1 MNDYDGILY
10 AIVAVD
16 KQIVC
21 EHNAS
26 NEDFTQGRIPP
37 NDSKLSYA
45 YDSESGV
52 VFMCVA
58 RESFGRRIPFSFLLE
73 IKAQFE
79 SRFPD
84 PLELDISQFN
94 QYSILLAQEMTRYSA
109 SVKADP
115 IRQVQNDISQV
126 KEIMAQN
133 IERVLERGD
142 RIDLLVDKTNNLST
156 EAFAFRKRSTALKR
170 KLWWKN
176 QKLMAML
183 ICSLVISAYIAI
195 SAFCG
200 FPGWSSCRAP

>member
-1 MNDYDGILY
+1 
-10 AIVAVD
+10 
-16 KQIVC
+16 
-21 EHNAS
+21 
-26 NEDFTQGRIPP
+26 
-37 NDSKLSYA
+37 
-45 YDSESGV
+45 
-52 VFMCVA
+52 MCVA
-58 RESFGRRIPFSFLLE
+58 RESFGRRVPFSFLLE

-183 ICSLVISAYIAI
+183 ICSLVITAYIAI

-200 FPGWSSCRAP
+200 FPGN